1 MKSQEIG
8 KIGKIIIPEKIENY
22 INYLH
27 KTIGA
32 TEWSGILFYK
42 LTSGNINKLKDL
54 QFTVEMIY
62 PMNIGTSAYTEFDYN
77 SEVMNA
83 YELSEEL
90 ISCST
95 GLSHS
100 HHSMSCFFSKDDTEE
115 LLDNC
120 KNFNY
125 YISLIV
131 NFDKNYKCKIAFPT
145 KAKVNK
151 EYTIKNNEGKF
162 IKAKSSVEEEII
174 LVGDLEIEFENK
186 VEIEEW
192 IVKRVAELKNQA
204 TEKAKAKTA
213 TVFTPSNSYTA
224 GRSPYQSTLFNEEN
238 YGNFNQKS
246 LVDNWKP
253 SSNIIT
259 PKEFLVSLINL
270 SDDFRHLDIVSSIA
284 SLELNEVDKDDY
296 SDMMSAQLEDI
307 HDSLYKSNIALK
319 FHCKSALTELDK
331 HQNLFG
337 DMDYYNIIKENL
349 EMYAEF

>member
-8 KIGKIIIPEKIENY
+8 KIGKIVIPEKIENY

-42 LTSGNINKLKDL
+42 LISGNINKLKDL
-54 QFTVEMIY
+54 SFQVEFIY
-62 PMNIGTSAYTEFDYN
+62 PMDIGNSTYTEFDY
-77 SEVMNA
+77 SGEIVNA
-83 YELSEEL
+83 WDLNEEL
-90 ISCST
+90 INCST
-95 GLSHS
+95 GHCHT
-100 HHSMSCFFSKDDTEE
+100 HHTMSTFYSKDDTEE
-115 LLDNC
+115 LLGNC

-125 YISLIV
+125 YITLIV
-131 NFDKNYKCKIAFPT
+131 NFAKDYKCKIAFPT

-151 EYTIKNNEGKF
+151 EYTIKNNEGKL
-162 IKAKSSVEEEII
+162 IKAKSSMEEEII

-186 VEIEEW
+186 VETEEW
-192 IVKRVAELKNQA
+192 IVKRVAELKTQA
-204 TEKAKAKTA
+204 AEKAKAKTA
-213 TVFTPSNSYTA
+213 TPAYSTTGTFPSGTYA
-224 GRSPYQSTLFNEEN
+224 QPTLFNQPQYN
-238 YGNFNQKS
+238 GYSG
-246 LVDNWKP
+246 NWKP
-253 SSNIIT
+253 TNIIT

-337 DMDYYNIIKENL
+337 DLDYYNIIKENL

>member
-8 KIGKIIIPEKIENY
+8 KIGKIVIPEKIENY

-54 QFTVEMIY
+54 VFQVEMIY

-90 ISCST
+90 ISCSS
-95 GLSHS
+95 GLCHS
-100 HHSMSCFFSKDDTEE
+100 HHKLGFTTFSGTDQSE
-115 LLDNC
+115 LVDNC

-125 YISLIV
+125 YVSLIV
-131 NFDKNYKCKIAFPT
+131 DFSKDWHCKIAFPT
-145 KAKVNK
+145 KAKINK

-186 VEIEEW
+186 VETEEW

-213 TVFTPSNSYTA
+213 IPTYSTMGTFPSGTYTQ
-224 GRSPYQSTLFNEEN
+224 PTLFNQPQ
-238 YGNFNQKS
+238 YKGYS
-246 LVDNWKP
+246 DNWKP
-253 SSNIIT
+253 TNIVT

-270 SDDFRHLDIVSSIA
+270 SDDFRHLDVVSSIA

-296 SDMMSAQLEDI
+296 SDMMTAQLEDI

-319 FHCKSALTELDK
+319 FHCKSALIELDK

>member
-1 MKSQEIG
+1 
-8 KIGKIIIPEKIENY
+8 
-22 INYLH
+22 
-27 KTIGA
+27 
-32 TEWSGILFYK
+32 
-42 LTSGNINKLKDL
+42 
-54 QFTVEMIY
+54 
-62 PMNIGTSAYTEFDYN
+62 
-77 SEVMNA
+77 MNA
-83 YELSEEL
+83 YDISEEL

-95 GLSHS
+95 GHCHT
-100 HHSMSCFFSKDDTEE
+100 HHTMSTFYSKDDTEE
-115 LLDNC
+115 LLGNC

-125 YISLIV
+125 YITLIV
-131 NFDKNYKCKIAFPT
+131 NFAKDYKCKIAFPT

-151 EYTIKNNEGKF
+151 EYTIKNNEGKL
-162 IKAKSSVEEEII
+162 IKAKSSLEEEII
-174 LVGDLEIEFENK
+174 LVGDLDIEFENK
-186 VEIEEW
+186 IETEEW

-213 TVFTPSNSYTA
+213 TPAYSTMGTFPSGTYTQ
-224 GRSPYQSTLFNEEN
+224 PTLFNQPQYN
-238 YGNFNQKS
+238 GYS
-246 LVDNWKP
+246 DNWKP
-253 SSNIIT
+253 TNIIT

-349 EMYAEF
+349 EIYAEF

>member
-8 KIGKIIIPEKIENY
+8 KIGKIVIPEKIENY

-54 QFTVEMIY
+54 VFQVEMIY

-83 YELSEEL
+83 YDISEEL

-95 GLSHS
+95 GHCHT
-100 HHSMSCFFSKDDTEE
+100 HHTMSTFYSKDDTEE
-115 LLDNC
+115 LLGNC

-125 YISLIV
+125 YITLIV
-131 NFDKNYKCKIAFPT
+131 NFAKDYKCKIAFPT

-162 IKAKSSVEEEII
+162 IKAKSSLEEEII
-174 LVGDLEIEFENK
+174 LVGDLDIEFENK
-186 VEIEEW
+186 IETEEW

-204 TEKAKAKTA
+204 IEKAKAKTA
-213 TVFTPSNSYTA
+213 TPTYSTMGTFPSGTYA
-224 GRSPYQSTLFNEEN
+224 QPTLFN
-238 YGNFNQKS
+238 QPQV
-246 LVDNWKP
+246 VDNWKP
-253 SSNIIT
+253 TNIIT

-331 HQNLFG
+331 YQNLFG